1 MPRTYSVA
9 VVFRDVSDDRER
21 WNERYRSG
29 EFSPAETPS
38 PLVAEFADSLPEGR
52 VLDVATG
59 TGRDALFLAERG
71 YEVDALDISDAAL
84 AAARERAAER
94 SLTVNWVQAD
104 VESYCFPERTYDVVT
119 VSFFDALGRL
129 SAIKRALKPGG
140 ILLYEHHLQSNEP
153 IDRGPNGDRYR
164 FGSND
169 LLRACLDLTVLQY
182 EETTREEDGRTSAVV
197 TLVARNSSGDAQQY
211 PRR

>member
-59 TGRDALFLAERG
+59 TGRDAPFLAERG

-84 AAARERAAER
+84 AAARERVAER

-140 ILLYEHHLQSNEP
+140 ILLYEHHLRSNEP